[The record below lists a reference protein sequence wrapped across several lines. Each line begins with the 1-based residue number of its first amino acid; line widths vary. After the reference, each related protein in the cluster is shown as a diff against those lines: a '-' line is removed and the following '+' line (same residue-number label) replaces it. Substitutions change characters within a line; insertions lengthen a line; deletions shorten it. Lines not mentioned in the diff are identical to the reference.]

1 MPLLDQSLSPRLFQK
16 PRGEGGCDKGVSHT
30 SRSSFQRTERPEE
43 VLDALRLENDPEP
56 LEVEDNEPVGDGV
69 L

>member
-1 MPLLDQSLSPRLFQK
+1 VCAR
-16 PRGEGGCDKGVSHT
+16 GVSHT

-43 VLDALRLENDPEP
+43 VLDALRLENDP
-56 LEVEDNEPVGDGV
+56 LEVEDTEPVGDGV